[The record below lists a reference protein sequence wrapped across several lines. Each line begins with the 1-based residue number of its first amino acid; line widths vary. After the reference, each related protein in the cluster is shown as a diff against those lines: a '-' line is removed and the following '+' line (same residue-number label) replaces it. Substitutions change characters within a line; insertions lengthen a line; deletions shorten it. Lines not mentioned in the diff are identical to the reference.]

1 MLIETGGLVL
11 LVAAGALLFDV
22 VGTILA
28 GILAIIAVVFL
39 SLRITRQFFFGYSPR
54 YHSALCPTRS
64 EPF

>member
-11 LVAAGALLFDV
+11 LVAVGALLFDV

-39 SLRITRQFFFGYSPR
+39 SLRITKYDRAKTRP
-54 YHSALCPTRS
+54 YH
-64 EPF
+64 